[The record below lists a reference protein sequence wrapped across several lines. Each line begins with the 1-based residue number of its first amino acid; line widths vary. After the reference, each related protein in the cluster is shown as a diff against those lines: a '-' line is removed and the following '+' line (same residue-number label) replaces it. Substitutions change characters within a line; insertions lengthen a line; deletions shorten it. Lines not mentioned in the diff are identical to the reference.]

1 MYRSI
6 TKETASVQLKSKTA
20 ALLTTI
26 LCAVLLPQLIHLC
39 AIYSGTGK
47 ALGEALLPMHLPIMV
62 VGYISG
68 PVVGTIAGL
77 LSPVISYLLT
87 GMPSSAI
94 LPFMCIEL
102 MSYGMISGIIRGTK
116 LPAVLKVLCIQAGG
130 RMLRIAAIL
139 VCSYIFCIRTVSIS
153 SYIDTIGRGTIG
165 IIIQLCLISALALI
179 TKKKEQK

>member
-1 MYRSI
+1 MGIPRQESWNG
-6 TKETASVQLKSKTA
+6 
-20 ALLTTI
+20 LLF
-26 LCAVLLPQLIHLC
+26 P
-39 AIYSGTGK
+39 
-47 ALGEALLPMHLPIMV
+47 PP
-62 VGYISG
+62 GYLAELRTECVSCI
-68 PVVGTIAGL
+68 VGTIAGL

-102 MSYGMISGIIRGTK
+102 MSYGMISGMIRGTK